1 MQAGACCSFEW
12 ALTALVGHQFQ
23 PKLPTGTTHH
33 CAFCL
38 KKHRRGETAASDLI
52 PCPRKVPSNSS
63 YTVMLAL
70 PGKFLLLLCRLP
82 SPSEVFIKYSSLEEV
97 VLCSKEEKG
106 DNWLVQ
112 EEFLKPQK
120 QKPRSLSAFKHTLFL
135 HKEKRS
141 PQSNIYS

>member
-112 EEFLKPQK
+112 LVGSNSPPGMEPAA
-120 QKPRSLSAFKHTLFL
+120 PAVGARSLNHHTARGLT
-135 HKEKRS
+135 
-141 PQSNIYS
+141 

>member
-1 MQAGACCSFEW
+1 MQAGACCCFEW

-82 SPSEVFIKYSSLEEV
+82 SPSEVFIK
-97 VLCSKEEKG
+97 CT
-106 DNWLVQ
+106 D
-112 EEFLKPQK
+112 F
-120 QKPRSLSAFKHTLFL
+120 
-135 HKEKRS
+135 
-141 PQSNIYS
+141 